1 MARLIDGKEIAES
14 IYENINLR
22 ARELRGRG
30 VIPKLAVVLGEI
42 TRHPDYTSTQKKN
55 APEKTA

>member
-22 ARELRGRG
+22 ARELLRWC
-30 VIPKLAVVLGEI
+30 
-42 TRHPDYTSTQKKN
+42 
-55 APEKTA
+55 